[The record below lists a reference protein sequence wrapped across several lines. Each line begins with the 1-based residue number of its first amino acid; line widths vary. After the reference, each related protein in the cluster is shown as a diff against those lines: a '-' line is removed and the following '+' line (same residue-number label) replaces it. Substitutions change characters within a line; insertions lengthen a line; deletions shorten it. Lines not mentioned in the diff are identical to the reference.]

1 MSRPEENE
9 KPASPAACMSVGPR
23 AAAPND
29 MIVVGAGVIGLAI
42 AWRAAQRGLRPVVL
56 DAGEPGEGATGVAAG
71 MLAPVTEADFGEEAL
86 LQLNLASARRY
97 PDFVAEL
104 ETESGIATAYRRSGT
119 LNVAVDR
126 DQAEEL
132 ARLHELQRSLGL
144 QAQWLSA
151 RQCRTMEPGLSTRIA
166 GGIDAPGDHQVSP
179 RLLVSALRAAL
190 ERNGGRVRAH
200 TRVDSLA
207 VEGGETAGVQLHSGD
222 TLRARTVVLA
232 AGARAGG
239 VAVPPGAR
247 IPVRPVKGQ
256 ILRLAGDRARPVCTR
271 IVRTPE
277 VYAVPRADGRL
288 IVGAT
293 VEERGFD
300 AAVTA
305 GGVLDLLR
313 AGYEVLPG
321 IAELEL
327 LHAAAG
333 HRPATPDNEPVI
345 GESTVPGLV
354 WATGHWRN
362 GVLLAPVTADAVVS
376 LVADGELPDAVARF
390 TPRRFATAEVA
401 R

>member
-1 MSRPEENE
+1 MSRSEEQ
-9 KPASPAACMSVGPR
+9 
-23 AAAPND
+23 

-42 AWRAAQRGLRPVVL
+42 AWRAAQRGLRPLVL
-56 DAGEPGEGATGVAAG
+56 EAGEPGEGATGVAAG

-86 LQLNLASARRY
+86 LELNLASARLY
-97 PDFVAEL
+97 PGFVSEL
-104 ETESGIATAYRRSGT
+104 EAESGLATGYRRSGA

-132 ARLHELQRSLGL
+132 ARLHELQRALGL
-144 QAQWLSA
+144 EARWLTP
-151 RQCRTMEPGLSTRIA
+151 RECRTLEPGLSTRAA

-179 RLLVSALRAAL
+179 RLLTNALQGAL
-190 ERNGGRVRAH
+190 ERSGGRVRAH
-200 TRVDSLA
+200 GPVASLA
-207 VEGGETAGVQLHSGD
+207 VEGGQAAGVVLRSGE
-222 TLRARTVVLA
+222 TVRAPVVVLA
-232 AGARAGG
+232 AGARAGS
-239 VAVPPGAR
+239 VTVPQGAD

-305 GGVLDLLR
+305 GGLLDLLR
-313 AGYEVLPG
+313 AAYEVLPG

-327 LHAAAG
+327 LQASTG

-345 GESTVPGLV
+345 GEGAVPGLV

-376 LVADGELPDAVARF
+376 LVVDGELPEALARF
-390 TPRRFATAEVA
+390 APDRFAPAEVA